1 MCGHTCILQTYCA
14 LAGTAI
20 GPQIRHN
27 IIVWVWRAGGS
38 FLPDYKRLGRES
50 RRFFFTAMITDN
62 NGLYTNFIA
71 LGAAAS
77 PTMIGR
83 RT

>member
-1 MCGHTCILQTYCA
+1 MV
-14 LAGTAI
+14 
-20 GPQIRHN
+20 R
-27 IIVWVWRAGGS
+27 VWRAGGS

-50 RRFFFTAMITDN
+50 RRFFFTAMIADN
-62 NGLYTNFIA
+62 NGLYPNFIA

>member
-1 MCGHTCILQTYCA
+1 MV
-14 LAGTAI
+14 
-20 GPQIRHN
+20 R
-27 IIVWVWRAGGS
+27 VWRAGGS

-50 RRFFFTAMITDN
+50 RRFFFAAMIAAN
-62 NGLYTNFIA
+62 NGLYPNFIA
-71 LGAAAS
+71 LEAAAS

>member
-1 MCGHTCILQTYCA
+1 MV
-14 LAGTAI
+14 
-20 GPQIRHN
+20 R
-27 IIVWVWRAGGS
+27 VWRAGGS

-50 RRFFFTAMITDN
+50 RRFFFAAMIAASY
-62 NGLYTNFIA
+62 GLYPNFIA

-77 PTMIGR
+77 LRIIGR